1 MSAPP
6 PVPRPC
12 GHRFDPGPEWPLW
25 PWMLLGLLAALDGLW
40 LGTTPL
46 SLDPGGYRRLVALV
60 PVIAIGTWGA
70 AAMAGVPRLRAL
82 LAGGALMLVAWPVLR
97 LLNHLTMTTALPLA
111 DDALAAADAALGF
124 DWLGYLAWVDQY
136 PRLLRAM
143 DWSYAGLTSYSL
155 GLYLLL
161 VLACRDPNRA
171 CSEFVQVFLLTAVAC
186 IAIGSGLPAVS
197 AAIHFAPPAD
207 LFANIR
213 PERGAYHLGALTR
226 LRSDPAAVLSLG
238 ALPGLV
244 TFPSFHTAMGVVA
257 IYSARH
263 RGWLLAGMVPVNL
276 VMIASTPVLGAHYG
290 VDLIGGA
297 AVAVAAILTVRTL
310 AGRAEYRWARQL
322 LDSPSS

>member
-1 MSAPP
+1 
-6 PVPRPC
+6 
-12 GHRFDPGPEWPLW
+12 
-25 PWMLLGLLAALDGLW
+25 
-40 LGTTPL
+40 
-46 SLDPGGYRRLVALV
+46 
-60 PVIAIGTWGA
+60 
-70 AAMAGVPRLRAL
+70 
-82 LAGGALMLVAWPVLR
+82 MLVAWPVLR

>member
-1 MSAPP
+1 MSAPSP
-6 PVPRPC
+6 GPRPC